1 MGSMGPR
8 KIHAPS
14 PCLRSPNLT
23 PHTVYRK
30 RHAANWGRL
39 NGKAGP
45 KLAAS
50 QGFRGNTGPR
60 FLGFSI
66 RTAAESAISRRARAD
81 RQPGCGYA
89 QVRESLP
96 QIAVGDG
103 GGRVHPM
110 DRHPSSGRF
119 AVAKRLPHHTIVLSA
134 VTKPLRRAVSG
145 FSSLCRP
152 LSVLPPRT
160 RPEAAQVDFATRIL
174 GEPVFGRYQATTIWN
189 RAAGGGFL
197 IGWGSGFSRSEK
209 GRGLCLHEQIR
220 RCTGCPRAFS
230 GSGFCAAFPQ
240 VCVSLGL
247 FKMSI

>member
-1 MGSMGPR
+1 MCRRSVARTCRGADPAPSPTAQPMGSMGPR

-145 FSSLCRP
+145 FFESLP
-152 LSVLPPRT
+152 SAVGS
-160 RPEAAQVDFATRIL
+160 AA
-174 GEPVFGRYQATTIWN
+174 PN
-189 RAAGGGFL
+189 P
-197 IGWGSGFSRSEK
+197 S
-209 GRGLCLHEQIR
+209 
-220 RCTGCPRAFS
+220 
-230 GSGFCAAFPQ
+230 
-240 VCVSLGL
+240 
-247 FKMSI
+247 